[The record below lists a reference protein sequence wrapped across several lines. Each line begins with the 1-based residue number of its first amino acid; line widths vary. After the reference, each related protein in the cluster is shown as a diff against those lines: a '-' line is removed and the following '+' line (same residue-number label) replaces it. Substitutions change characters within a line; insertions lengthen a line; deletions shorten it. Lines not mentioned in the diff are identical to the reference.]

1 MTDDPKFCGFC
12 GDIEEAVQEAQA
24 AEIEM
29 NEKDNIEIKGAPSP
43 CLCLAVV
50 ARVVKALHL

>member
-29 NEKDNIEIKGAPSP
+29 NEKDNIETKRSPSP

-50 ARVVKALHL
+50 AR